1 MLRPSSALLR
11 VGAATGES
19 LREARGVSTEQ
30 ETLQRE
36 RYGHFVAGVLAW
48 TTRAVGPDLERELLL
63 FHHSK
68 AKSHEEQG
76 FARQPEDLIQAERAR
91 IHEQGFHE
99 RLADAAP
106 LLVVPH
112 GESRDLREPG
122 AVDFEAARADQTPVG
137 CLGHDVLLDVPAQVI
152 VRARQEISAGDEG
165 SHQHLHRCHISER
178 GGAKLRRGSYGQA
191 GQASTSS
198 RIVAPRSSSSR
209 VIARRDRRRNP
220 VIHEYRAHR
229 QPAGERLGER
239 VDVGDDPCLLRG
251 KQRPRAPETTLHF
264 VKDQRAAA
272 GVAVFAQEHQKLGGD
287 GAHAPFALHGFD
299 DDGRRALG
307 RDGALRGLDVTER
320 NDVHVREQRLEGP
333 AVVGP
338 IRCGERGEQ
347 PAMEGTGERDDVGL
361 LRPFAGELE
370 RALVRL
376 GARITEERLT
386 RERFRQLGGEPVA
399 GLGAIEIGD
408 VNQSR
413 VERAHDGVPKHGA
426 VVAQGIDRNARDE
439 VEIARAFL
447 GDELR
452 AFARDEERA
461 NARVDAEECRGVRRG
476 QRQCH
481 AGWTAETDGGRTAS
495 SRVPAVACSN
505 ISRSPIRTARTPAR
519 KACAAARNLAAMPP
533 RATPPSIIVSIS
545 PAARVGW
552 ATPSTVTPG
561 TSETNK
567 SSCASSAA
575 AIAAAAWSALTL
587 SGRTGAMRD
596 GATGATTGVSPASS
610 RLCRRDARTFTIW
623 PTSPSVVPF

>member
-209 VIARRDRRRNP
+209 VIVSGGTMRMTFG
-220 VIHEYRAHR
+220 
-229 QPAGERLGER
+229 PAVSTSRWR
-239 VDVGDDPCLLRG
+239 S
-251 KQRPRAPETTLHF
+251 
-264 VKDQRAAA
+264 RAAA
-272 GVAVFAQEHQKLGGD
+272 TN
-287 GAHAPFALHGFD
+287 GAAASVSSRPHISPRPLASFT
-299 DDGRRALG
+299 RAL
-307 RDGALRGLDVTER
+307 RVASA
-320 NDVHVREQRLEGP
+320 P
-333 AVVGP
+333 S
-338 IRCGERGEQ
+338 
-347 PAMEGTGERDDVGL
+347 
-361 LRPFAGELE
+361 
-370 RALVRL
+370 RA
-376 GARITEERLT
+376 
-386 RERFRQLGGEPVA
+386 P
-399 GLGAIEIGD
+399 
-408 VNQSR
+408 N
-413 VERAHDGVPKHGA
+413 H
-426 VVAQGIDRNARDE
+426 
-439 VEIARAFL
+439 
-447 GDELR
+447 
-452 AFARDEERA
+452 
-461 NARVDAEECRGVRRG
+461 
-476 QRQCH
+476 
-481 AGWTAETDGGRTAS
+481 
-495 SRVPAVACSN
+495 
-505 ISRSPIRTARTPAR
+505 SPLART
-519 KACAAARNLAAMPP
+519 AARNSGSAIVRTTSSATVATNGPP
-533 RATPPSIIVSIS
+533 PNVVAWS
-545 PAARVGW
+545 PGA
-552 ATPSTVTPG
+552 
-561 TSETNK
+561 
-567 SSCASSAA
+567 SAA
-575 AIAAAAWSALTL
+575 AIASSTRITPIGSPPPSGFASVYISGTTPEGSAANSVPVRPRPHCTSSKINAVPVSLHRFRKKTRNSSATL
-587 SGRTGAMRD
+587 RTPPSPC
-596 GATGATTGVSPASS
+596 TGSMMTAAVRSFVIARVAASM
-610 RLCRRDARTFTIW
+610 
-623 PTSPSVVPF
+623 SPSGMICTPPSSGSNGRR